1 MKISDMIGVF
11 MATIENFATVRYT
24 SVGVETVRIS
34 NLAEVALESSALLTK
49 TPLSNEYGE
58 EDTLTYILSIQNTSA
73 GTLTGLRVE
82 DDLGTFP
89 FGATEL
95 TPLTYADNAILL
107 INGQNATAE
116 LTVDSSMDGT
126 LIFTVASLPA
136 GATANIIYNV
146 RVNEFAP
153 LELDSSIVNTAILSA
168 DAECVAGEA
177 SARVTVISEANVSVL
192 KSMCPNPVVCGDTLT
207 YTIRIYNYG
216 NAPAENVQLTDV
228 FDPAPTN
235 ITVTRNGVAFPATDF
250 TYEGGVLTI
259 PANTATPDTV
269 PAATFTRNPETGEVT
284 VTPGMVEYVI
294 TGRI

>member
-1 MKISDMIGVF
+1 

-24 SVGVETVRIS
+24 SGGVETVRVS
-34 NLAEVALESSALLTK
+34 NLAEVELESSALLTK
-49 TPLSNEYGE
+49 TPLSPVYGE

-73 GTLTGLRVE
+73 GPLTNLRVE
-82 DDLGTFP
+82 DNLGTFP

-95 TPLTYADNAILL
+95 TPLTYAGNAILL
-107 INGQNATAE
+107 IDGQNATAE
-116 LTVDSSMDGT
+116 LTVDSSVDGA

-136 GATANIIYNV
+136 GATANIVYNA
-146 RVNEFAP
+146 RINEFAP
-153 LELDSSIVNTAILSA
+153 LELDATIVNTATLSA

-177 SARVTVISEANVSVL
+177 SATVTAIGGANVSVL
-192 KSMCPNPVVCGDTLT
+192 KSMSPNPVVCGDTLT

-228 FDPAPTN
+228 FDPAPEN

-250 TYEGGVLTI
+250 TYENGVLTL
-259 PANTATPDTV
+259 PADTANAETV
-269 PAATFTRNPETGEVT
+269 PAATFTRNPQTGEVT
-284 VTPGMVEYVI
+284 VTPGVVEYII

>member
-1 MKISDMIGVF
+1 

-24 SVGVETVRIS
+24 SIGVERVQIS

-73 GTLTGLRVE
+73 NTLTNLRVE

-89 FGATEL
+89 FGAIEL
-95 TPLTYADNAILL
+95 TPLTYAGNAILL

-116 LTVDSSMDGT
+116 LTVDSSMDGV
-126 LIFTVASLPA
+126 LVFTVASLPA
-136 GATANIIYNV
+136 GATANIIYNAT
-146 RVNEFAP
+146 VNEFAP
-153 LELDSSIVNTAILSA
+153 LELDSSIFNTAMLSG
-168 DAECVAGEA
+168 DAECVSGTA
-177 SARVTVISEANVSVL
+177 SARVTVLSEANVSVL
-192 KSMCPNPVVCGDTLT
+192 KSMCPNPVVCGDVLT

-228 FDPAPTN
+228 FEPAPDS
-235 ITVTRNGVAFPATDF
+235 ITVTRNGVSFPATDY
-250 TYEGGVLTI
+250 TYESGVLTI
-259 PANTATPDTV
+259 PANTATLDTI
-269 PAATFTRNPETGEVT
+269 PAATFVRNPETGEVT
-284 VTPGMVEYVI
+284 VTPGVVEYVI